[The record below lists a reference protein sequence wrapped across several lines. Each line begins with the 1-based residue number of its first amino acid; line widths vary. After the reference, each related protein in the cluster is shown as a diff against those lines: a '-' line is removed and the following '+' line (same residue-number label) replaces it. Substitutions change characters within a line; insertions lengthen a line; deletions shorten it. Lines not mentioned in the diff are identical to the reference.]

1 MIPVFTIHRF
11 NLANGLK
18 VILVPDNRLPVMS
31 QYTFYKVGSRNE
43 STSITGIS
51 HLFEHMMFK
60 GSKKFGPGEFDAILE
75 SHGGYSNAYTTR
87 DMTVYYESFP
97 PRILATAMELNA
109 DRMGWLNL
117 NPVSLESE
125 REVVKEERRMRTDNS
140 IPGIL
145 DELLHATAYIAH
157 SYRWPVI
164 GWMDDLNYIT
174 LQDCQNYFAEFYSP
188 NNAVLLIV
196 GDCKVDDVTRMVE
209 RYYGSIPSH
218 ALSIPRFTSEPPQQG
233 ERRTRQYKNTQVES
247 CMIGFHV
254 PGVNNPDNFP
264 LDILQ
269 TILGE
274 GESSRFYN
282 LLVYEKELV
291 VAINVEYEWCFD
303 PYLFVFYAKLKPGK
317 KVEEVESVIYS
328 ELENIAHN
336 GIKAEEL
343 QKAKTILL
351 SSVIRGMKTAS
362 GKGNRL
368 GIIEMLLNDCQK
380 LYELPAEY
388 NNVTEQDIQSIIR
401 KYLNEK
407 NRTVVSVLPEK

>member
-1 MIPVFTIHRF
+1 MIPHVSIHRF
-11 NLANGLK
+11 NLGNGLK
-18 VILVPDNRLPVMS
+18 VIMVPDHRLPVMS
-31 QYTFYKVGSRNE
+31 QYTFYRVGSRNE
-43 STSITGIS
+43 STNVSGIS

-60 GSKKFGPGEFDAILE
+60 GSKKFGPGEFDTILE

-97 PRILATAMELNA
+97 PHIVSTAMELNA

-117 NPVSLESE
+117 NPESLESE
-125 REVVKEERRMRTDNS
+125 RDVVKEERRMRTDNS
-140 IPGIL
+140 ITGIL
-145 DELLHATAYIAH
+145 EELLYATAYKAH
-157 SYRWPVI
+157 PYRWPVI
-164 GWMDDLNYIT
+164 GWMDDLNHIT
-174 LQDCQNYFAEFYSP
+174 LQDCQEYFNRFYIP
-188 NNAVLLIV
+188 NNATLLLV
-196 GDCKVDDVTRMVE
+196 GDCAVDNGARLVE
-209 RYYGSIPSH
+209 QYYAGIPSH
-218 ALSIPRFTSEPPQQG
+218 ELPAGRFTTEPAQQG
-233 ERRTRQYKNTQVES
+233 ERRAVHYKQTQVES

-254 PGVNNPDNFP
+254 PGVNNSDKFS

-282 LLVYEKELV
+282 LLIYEKELV
-291 VAINVEYEWCFD
+291 VSMSVEFEWCFD
-303 PYLFVFYAKLKPGK
+303 PSLFVVYAKLKPGK

-328 ELENIAHN
+328 ELEHIVQQ
-336 GIKAEEL
+336 GIKSEEL

-351 SSVIRGMKTAS
+351 SSIIRGMKTAA

-380 LYELPAEY
+380 VYELPAEY
-388 NNVTEQDIQSIIR
+388 NQVTEHDVQLVVK
-401 KYLNEK
+401 KYFNER